1 MELILLSRPN
11 QKGVPSDTAII
22 IGKPADEVKET
33 EALSL
38 QLDASSGPSLKMLDP
53 GDRLE
58 RSLPDD

>member
-33 EALSL
+33 EAFSL
-38 QLDASSGPSLKMLDP
+38 QLDASSGPLLENLDLE
-53 GDRLE
+53 DRLP
-58 RSLPDD
+58 RSRPDD